1 MRHALTFAVSAAVV
15 AIVAASSRAAVADDP
30 PCDAWEV
37 EYTLAGTCAVRDTA
51 MGAANG
57 DWAVGPGT
65 TTVRFDAAAG
75 PGPGPAKLLSF
86 SIKEFFTSVVLG
98 TKFTT
103 DVTDTATPTTTCS
116 AAEGTVA
123 GTKLAWD
130 SKVRAFKIDGSLT
143 CEGAMCGKFGGPPSG
158 KSDYHMPAHDVEFSP
173 WEFAGDMKTF
183 TMAASLVS
191 RGDSPKQS
199 TYLTIAGREV
209 KRTCIRAKPCK

>member
-1 MRHALTFAVSAAVV
+1 VRRLFPFLSCAAFVGSI
-15 AIVAASSRAAVADDP
+15 AGASRDAVADDP

-65 TTVRFDAAAG
+65 ATVRFDNATGPAA
-75 PGPGPAKLLSF
+75 GPAKLLSF
-86 SIKEFFTSVVLG
+86 SIKELFTSVVLG

-103 DVTDTATPTTTCS
+103 DVTSSAAPTTTCS

-123 GTKLAWD
+123 GTKLTWD
-130 SKVRAFKIDGSLT
+130 TKVRAFKIDGSLT
-143 CEGAMCGKFGGPPSG
+143 CQGAMCGKFGGPPSG
-158 KSDYHMPAHDVEFSP
+158 KSDYHMPAHDVDFAA
-173 WEFAGDMKTF
+173 WEYGSDMKTF

-199 TYLTIAGREV
+199 TYLTIAGRET
-209 KRTCIRAKPCK
+209 KRTCVRAKPCK